1 MKILFVVF
9 HFPPISGGGV
19 VVIVDLANTLVKL
32 GHQVTV
38 ITPDLE
44 WQGEKFN
51 PILNSSIK
59 IIKTKTPSASNL
71 KIAARRCLPSIK
83 QKVIET
89 GKNEEFDFILTIF
102 HPFHLVPKAAISAG
116 KQLRLPVLIKIDDAI
131 YEKSSGLKSI
141 QRKIEK
147 IYNTRTLKSASKLLV
162 SNKETMDVVNQNY
175 NIEKNKIS
183 IISNGVD
190 LSKFY
195 RSKSKSKNIIFTGA
209 MYHHRGLDVL
219 LDAIPE
225 IIKKHKDSRFI
236 LIGNGPEKQKL
247 EKITI
252 EKKISEFVYFEEW
265 IDREDIPKKL
275 ADSIIGIGPL
285 RLTAVTKGALP
296 IKVLEYMASSL
307 PIIAQNGT
315 LPADILE
322 DGRNGFFI
330 KNAQELAEKINHL
343 LDNEDIRESFGTK
356 SKEMV
361 KKFDWENIANDI
373 IKEFKNVI
381 NSHNK

>member
-19 VVIVDLANTLVKL
+19 VVIVELANTLAKL

-44 WQGEKFN
+44 WSGEKFN

-71 KIAARRCLPSIK
+71 KIAARRCLPSVK
-83 QKVIET
+83 QKIIEI
-89 GKNEEFDFILTIF
+89 GEKEKFDFILTIF
-102 HPFHLVPKAAISAG
+102 HPFHLVPKAAVSAG
-116 KQLRLPVLIKIDDAI
+116 KQLGLPVLVKIDDAI
-131 YEKSSGLKSI
+131 YEKSKGFKSI

-147 IYNTRTLKSASKLLV
+147 IYNSRTLNSASKLLV
-162 SNKETMDVVNQNY
+162 SNKETMDVVNQYY
-175 NIEKNKIS
+175 NVEKNKIS

-190 LSKFY
+190 LSKFFT
-195 RSKSKSKNIIFTGA
+195 SKSKSKNIIFTGA
-209 MYHHRGLDVL
+209 MYHHRGLDIL

-247 EKITI
+247 EEITI
-252 EKKISEFVYFEEW
+252 DKKISEFVYFEEW
-265 IDREDIPKKL
+265 IDREGIPKKL
-275 ADSIIGIGPL
+275 SDSMIGIGPL
-285 RLTAVTKGALP
+285 RLTEVTKGALP

-315 LPADILE
+315 LPTNILE
-322 DGRNGFFI
+322 DGKNGFFI
-330 KNAQELAEKINHL
+330 KNSKELADKINYL
-343 LDNEDIRESFGTK
+343 LENEDKRESFGIK

-361 KKFDWENIANDI
+361 KKFDWENVVNDI
-373 IKEFKNVI
+373 TKEFENI
-381 NSHNK
+381 RNSHN